1 MRLARIEPS
10 FDRPSSFDR
19 TPSFDRVQ
27 GPEIEGHVCP
37 PDGSARPAPASPPAA
52 RAALTLADASPR
64 SRLRRVTLAG
74 NLLIAVFVVGLGAWS
89 AFAPLSS
96 AAIASGVVET
106 ENNRKTIQHLE
117 GGIVR
122 RILVQNGDAVVAGQV
137 LVELDDT
144 KARAERDSL
153 RWQLWDARA
162 RRARLIAEQH
172 GADSIVYPP
181 EFPEL
186 AVKYR
191 AIDEILAGQ
200 QRIFEARRQ
209 VMRSEIAIT
218 QQKIKQVLE
227 EVAGLSAQK
236 AALIERIDISR
247 REFKTASE
255 LSAKGLERISRVLML
270 EREKADIGGQLGDV
284 AARISRAH
292 QVISEAQAYLVKL
305 RSDRLN
311 EVALSL
317 RDTENQLLQ
326 TRERLRAIDDQLA
339 RTEIRAPEDG
349 VIMDLRIH
357 TAGGVI
363 GAGEPLAELVPRAAR
378 LVVAARIKPEDINQ
392 VHPGLEAQVHLIP
405 YDQRRVPRLKGQV
418 EYVSADHLID
428 RLSGHSYYAATI
440 RVTDER
446 LAHMPDVKMVP
457 GMPVQAMIITG
468 KSSVALY
475 ALQPLLDSFNRAF
488 REN

>member
-1 MRLARIEPS
+1 MQLLRIEPS
-10 FDRPSSFDR
+10 FGRAQS
-19 TPSFDRVQ
+19 
-27 GPEIEGHVCP
+27 GPEIEGDICDV
-37 PDGSARPAPASPPAA
+37 GESVNPAPRSPPLANSA
-52 RAALTLADASPR
+52 FTIADASPM
-64 SRLRRVTLAG
+64 SRLRRVVWTG
-74 NLLIAVFVVGLGAWS
+74 NLLVGVFVLGLGAWS
-89 AFAPLSS
+89 ALAPLSS

-106 ENNRKTIQHLE
+106 ETNRKTIQHLE

-122 RILVQNGDAVVAGQV
+122 RILVKNGDAVVAGQV
-137 LVELDDT
+137 LIELDDT
-144 KARAERDSL
+144 KSRSERDSL
-153 RWQLWDARA
+153 RAQLWDAKA
-162 RRARLIAEQH
+162 RRGRLIAEQNGLDRIAH
-172 GADSIVYPP
+172 PP
-181 EFPEL
+181 EFLEL
-186 AVKYR
+186 AAKYR
-191 AIDEILAGQ
+191 SIQEILAGQ
-200 QRIFEARRQ
+200 QSIFDARRQ
-209 VMRSEIAIT
+209 VMRSEVALT

-236 AALIERIDISR
+236 AALVQRNDISR
-247 REFKTASE
+247 RELETASS
-255 LSAKGLERISRVLML
+255 LTAKGLERKSRVLLL
-270 EREKADIGGQLGDV
+270 EREKADIGGQIGEV
-284 AARISRAH
+284 SARISRAH

-305 RSDRLN
+305 HSDRLN
-311 EVALSL
+311 EVALNL

-326 TRERLRAIDDQLA
+326 LRERLRAIDDQLA

-378 LVVAARIKPEDINQ
+378 LVVAARIKPEDINL

-405 YDQRRVPRLKGQV
+405 YDQRRVPLLAGKV

-428 RLSGHSYYAATI
+428 RQGGHSYYAATI

-446 LAHMPDVKMVP
+446 LARMTDVEMVP
-457 GMPVQAMIITG
+457 GMPVQAMIMTG
-468 KSSVALY
+468 TSSVALY